1 MDDKISNDN
10 SETIYRI
17 IGDKV
22 TYVTKNKMERGII
35 KSIADENHVFVV
47 YNCND
52 DWKSYRDY
60 TAQKTNVNN
69 LILGWI

>member
-52 DWKSYRDY
+52 DWKNYRDY